1 MTRTIYFDKQLE
13 AAIQARMLKEGKK
26 AHQVMLEV
34 LRANLIKP
42 SMPNL
47 AIDGLYPDKKEATK

>member
-26 AHQVMLEV
+26 AHQVMLQI
-34 LRANLIKP
+34 LR
-42 SMPNL
+42 
-47 AIDGLYPDKKEATK
+47 KELLKREEEK